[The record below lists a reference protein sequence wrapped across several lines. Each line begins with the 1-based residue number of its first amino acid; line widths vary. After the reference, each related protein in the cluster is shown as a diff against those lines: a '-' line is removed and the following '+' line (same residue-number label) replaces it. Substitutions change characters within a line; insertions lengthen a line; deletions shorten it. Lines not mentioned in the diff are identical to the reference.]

1 MNTMLDFAT
10 LLLFTVAAG
19 ALALALHWM
28 LLRAA
33 FRLIR
38 PAGALRSA
46 ATNLPAGPRFAAGR

>member
-10 LLLFTVAAG
+10 LLLFTAVAG

-33 FRLIR
+33 FRLMR
-38 PAGALRSA
+38 PAGASRTA
-46 ATNLPAGPRFAAGR
+46 AANVPAGQRFAAGR

>member
-10 LLLFTVAAG
+10 LLLLTAAAG

-46 ATNLPAGPRFAAGR
+46 ATNLPAGPRFATGR